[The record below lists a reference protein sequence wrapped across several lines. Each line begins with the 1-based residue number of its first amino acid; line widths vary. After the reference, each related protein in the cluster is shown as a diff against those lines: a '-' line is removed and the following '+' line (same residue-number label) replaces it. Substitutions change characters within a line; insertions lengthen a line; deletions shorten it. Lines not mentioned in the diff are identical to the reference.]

1 MEANKAPSL
10 QNVCIVCGA
19 PGSGKTTFVQK
30 TMRKGDVVVDMDAL
44 VSALTGNKEQHP
56 DYATV
61 MDIALSVREAIYKK
75 IVENRTPGKR
85 AFVITSSANQQHVNQ
100 LAQRLSGHCHYMD
113 TPQEECIRRINN
125 DPTRPN
131 KENDVK
137 LVQKWFAERT
147 RQMSHTE
154 LNTQTT
160 STEERTGVQQ
170 PAPEN
175 GSTQPE
181 QEKRFTQSDVD
192 RIVKERLKRAER
204 TADSTQSADLEA
216 RNAELNQRQNLL
228 ECREYLLNS
237 GYNSGLLDILDT
249 SDPEKF
255 KSSAGKLQRL
265 IDAEKRKA
273 QPVAPMRGDPDP
285 SGGRRYDSDSAFA
298 RGVKHKPRAY
308 PPVYDDND

>member
-1 MEANKAPSL
+1 
-10 QNVCIVCGA
+10 
-19 PGSGKTTFVQK
+19 
-30 TMRKGDVVVDMDAL
+30 
-44 VSALTGNKEQHP
+44 
-56 DYATV
+56 
-61 MDIALSVREAIYKK
+61 
-75 IVENRTPGKR
+75 
-85 AFVITSSANQQHVNQ
+85 
-100 LAQRLSGHCHYMD
+100 
-113 TPQEECIRRINN
+113 
-125 DPTRPN
+125 
-131 KENDVK
+131 
-137 LVQKWFAERT
+137 
-147 RQMSHTE
+147 MSHTE

-160 STEERTGVQQ
+160 GTEERTGVQQ

-237 GYNSGLLDILDT
+237 GYNSGLLDI
-249 SDPEKF
+249 SAPEKF
-255 KSSAGKLQRL
+255 KSSADKLQRL
-265 IDAEKRKA
+265 IDAEKHKA

-285 SGGRRYDSDSAFA
+285 SGGRRYDSASAFA